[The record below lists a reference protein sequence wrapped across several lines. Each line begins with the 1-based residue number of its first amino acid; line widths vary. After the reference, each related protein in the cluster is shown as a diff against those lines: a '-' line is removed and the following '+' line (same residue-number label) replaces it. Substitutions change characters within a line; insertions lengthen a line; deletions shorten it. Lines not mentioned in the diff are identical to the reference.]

1 MEYSAD
7 LLVANQPP
15 ARFHDTLKAFVAPVA
30 KATDAV
36 ASDPVALRVAQA
48 VYAAFGDSG
57 GSNGMTR
64 SELAAACSNAVS
76 VTAFESRFDL
86 FVSMGL
92 LRRYAE
98 QRYQQRYMINP
109 VSVTALLVYGR
120 LEETNG
126 VEEIMFLL
134 DRAHRNLDTGT
145 MTREALI
152 EQITIVRRGLSNL
165 ADHLL
170 YLAEDRPW
178 EELVAEQSQHRSAQ
192 ALLDKANSLVG
203 AAGERFPELLSS
215 GTGRRLVDEA
225 LRYFNAVNAFY
236 SRLLAQAS
244 ASRDFSM
251 LSPEQY
257 LSAALNRSK
266 GELAVPLTRTVFD
279 PASMLLSAEGLVS
292 AVEKYRPAPPRR
304 RPPRPPDSPFDRDP
318 VTAARERQQ
327 TRRVV
332 MEAEMELHL
341 QGGDE
346 ADLTGRIRG
355 AGWRGA
361 ARIVTNALLANAD
374 PDIPVAVG
382 LSDALIVDA
391 IGPVSHVTP
400 MTLRRIPA
408 VSIDDADAT
417 FTETTRV
424 LSAVAGP
431 DARAPSGCGPV
442 DRRGAGPAAGDGC
455 GRWSA
460 SHQRGGKSWCPHL
473 DAWLASRRRPT
484 GRARRRWRGPARCHS
499 DHLSGTRRL
508 HWLLLA

>member
-1 MEYSAD
+1 VEYSAD
-7 LLVANQPP
+7 LLAVDKPS
-15 ARFHDTLKAFVAPVA
+15 ARFHDTLNAFVAPVA

-48 VYAAFGDSG
+48 VCAAFGDSG

-64 SELAAACSNAVS
+64 SELAAACSDAVPA
-76 VTAFESRFDL
+76 VAFERRFDL
-86 FVSMGL
+86 FLAMGL

-98 QRYQQRYMINP
+98 KPHQQRYMISP

-120 LEETNG
+120 LEEANG
-126 VEEIMFLL
+126 VEEIMLLL
-134 DRAHRNLDTGT
+134 DRALRDLDTGT
-145 MTREALI
+145 MTRETLI
-152 EQITIVRRGLSNL
+152 EQITTVRRNLSIL

-178 EELVAEQSQHRSAQ
+178 EELVAEQSQHRSAE
-192 ALLDKANSLVG
+192 ALLDKANSLVR

-215 GTGRRLVDEA
+215 GAGRRLVDEA

-236 SRLLAQAS
+236 GRLLAQAS

-257 LSAALNRSK
+257 LSAASNRSRS
-266 GELAVPLTRTVFD
+266 ELAVPLARTVFD
-279 PASMLLSAEGLVS
+279 PASMLLSAERLVS

-304 RPPRPPDSPFDRDP
+304 RPPRPPDSSSDRDP
-318 VTAARERQQ
+318 VTAAREREQ

-346 ADLTGRIRG
+346 ADLTSRIRA

-374 PDIPVAVG
+374 PAVPVAVD

-391 IGPVSHVTP
+391 AGPVSHVTP
-400 MTLRRIPA
+400 MTLHRIPA
-408 VSIDDADAT
+408 GAISDADAT
-417 FTETTRV
+417 FAESTN
-424 LSAVAGP
+424 A
-431 DARAPSGCGPV
+431 
-442 DRRGAGPAAGDGC
+442 
-455 GRWSA
+455 
-460 SHQRGGKSWCPHL
+460 
-473 DAWLASRRRPT
+473 
-484 GRARRRWRGPARCHS
+484 
-499 DHLSGTRRL
+499 
-508 HWLLLA
+508 

>member
-1 MEYSAD
+1 VEYSAD
-7 LLVANQPP
+7 LLAVDKPS
-15 ARFHDTLKAFVAPVA
+15 ARFHDTLNAFVAPVA

-48 VYAAFGDSG
+48 VCAAFGDSG

-64 SELAAACSNAVS
+64 SELAAACSDAVPA
-76 VTAFESRFDL
+76 VAFERRFDL
-86 FVSMGL
+86 FLAMGL

-98 QRYQQRYMINP
+98 KPHQQRYMISP

-120 LEETNG
+120 LEEANG
-126 VEEIMFLL
+126 VEEIMLLL
-134 DRAHRNLDTGT
+134 DRAL
-145 MTREALI
+145 RETLI
-152 EQITIVRRGLSNL
+152 EQITTVRRNLSIL

-178 EELVAEQSQHRSAQ
+178 EELVAEQSQHRSAE
-192 ALLDKANSLVG
+192 ALLDKANSLVR

-215 GTGRRLVDEA
+215 GAGRRLVDEA

-236 SRLLAQAS
+236 GRLLAQAS

-257 LSAALNRSK
+257 LSAASNRSRS
-266 GELAVPLTRTVFD
+266 ELAVPLARTVFD
-279 PASMLLSAEGLVS
+279 PASMLLSAERLVS

-304 RPPRPPDSPFDRDP
+304 RPPRPPDFSSDRDP
-318 VTAARERQQ
+318 VMAAREREQ

-346 ADLTGRIRG
+346 ADLTSRIRA

-374 PDIPVAVG
+374 PAVPVAVD
-382 LSDALIVDA
+382 LSGALIVDA
-391 IGPVSHVTP
+391 AGPVSHVTP
-400 MTLRRIPA
+400 MTLHRIPA
-408 VSIDDADAT
+408 ATISDADAT
-417 FTETTRV
+417 FAESTN
-424 LSAVAGP
+424 A
-431 DARAPSGCGPV
+431 
-442 DRRGAGPAAGDGC
+442 
-455 GRWSA
+455 
-460 SHQRGGKSWCPHL
+460 
-473 DAWLASRRRPT
+473 
-484 GRARRRWRGPARCHS
+484 
-499 DHLSGTRRL
+499 
-508 HWLLLA
+508 

>member
-1 MEYSAD
+1 VEYSAD
-7 LLVANQPP
+7 LLVVDQSP

-48 VYAAFGDSG
+48 VCAAFGDSG

-64 SELAAACSNAVS
+64 GELAAACSNAVS
-76 VTAFESRFDL
+76 VAAFESRFDL
-86 FVSMGL
+86 FVTMGL

-98 QRYQQRYMINP
+98 KPHQQRYMISP

-126 VEEIMFLL
+126 VEEIMLLL
-134 DRAHRNLDTGT
+134 DRAHRDLDTGT

-152 EQITIVRRGLSNL
+152 EQITTVKRSLSIL

-178 EELVAEQSQHRSAQ
+178 EELVAEQSQHRSVE

-215 GTGRRLVDEA
+215 GAGRRLVDEA

-257 LSAALNRSK
+257 LSAALNRSR
-266 GELAVPLTRTVFD
+266 GELAVPLARTVFD
-279 PASMLLSAEGLVS
+279 PASMLLFAERLVS
-292 AVEKYRPAPPRR
+292 AVEKYRPAPLRR
-304 RPPRPPDSPFDRDP
+304 RPPRPPGSSPDRDP
-318 VTAARERQQ
+318 VMAAREREQ

-346 ADLTGRIRG
+346 ADLTSRLRG

-361 ARIVTNALLANAD
+361 ARIVTDALLANAD
-374 PDIPVAVG
+374 PGIPFTVD

-391 IGPVSHVTP
+391 AGPVSHVTP

-408 VSIDDADAT
+408 ASIRDADAALA
-417 FTETTRV
+417 EATR
-424 LSAVAGP
+424 A
-431 DARAPSGCGPV
+431 
-442 DRRGAGPAAGDGC
+442 
-455 GRWSA
+455 
-460 SHQRGGKSWCPHL
+460 
-473 DAWLASRRRPT
+473 
-484 GRARRRWRGPARCHS
+484 
-499 DHLSGTRRL
+499 
-508 HWLLLA
+508 

>member
-7 LLVANQPP
+7 LLTVDQSS

-48 VYAAFGDSG
+48 VCAAFGDSG
-57 GSNGMTR
+57 GSSGMTR
-64 SELAAACSNAVS
+64 GEIAAACSNAVP
-76 VTAFESRFDL
+76 VAAFESRFGL
-86 FVSMGL
+86 FVAMGL

-98 QRYQQRYMINP
+98 KPHQQRYIINP

-120 LEETNG
+120 LEESNG
-126 VEEIMFLL
+126 VEEIMLLL
-134 DRAHRNLDTGT
+134 DRALRDLDAGT

-152 EQITIVRRGLSNL
+152 AQATTVRRNLSIL

-178 EELVAEQSQHRSAQ
+178 EELVAEQSQHRSAD
-192 ALLDKANSLVG
+192 ALLDKANSLVR
-203 AAGERFPELLSS
+203 AAGKRFPDLLSS

-225 LRYFNAVNAFY
+225 LRYLNAAHAFY

-257 LSAALNRSK
+257 LSAAMNRSR
-266 GELAVPLTRTVFD
+266 GELAVPLARTVFD
-279 PASMLLSAEGLVS
+279 PASMLLSAERLVS

-304 RPPRPPDSPFDRDP
+304 RPPRPPDSSSDRDP
-318 VTAARERQQ
+318 VAAAREREQ
-327 TRRVV
+327 TRRIV
-332 MEAEMELHL
+332 MEAETELYL
-341 QGGDE
+341 QGSDS
-346 ADLTGRIRG
+346 ADLTSRIRG

-374 PDIPVAVG
+374 PGIPVSVD

-391 IGPVSHVTP
+391 TGPVSHVTP
-400 MTLRRIPA
+400 MTLRRTPA
-408 VSIDDADAT
+408 AAIGDTSAT
-417 FTETTRV
+417 FAE
-424 LSAVAGP
+424 
-431 DARAPSGCGPV
+431 
-442 DRRGAGPAAGDGC
+442 
-455 GRWSA
+455 A
-460 SHQRGGKSWCPHL
+460 SH
-473 DAWLASRRRPT
+473 A
-484 GRARRRWRGPARCHS
+484 
-499 DHLSGTRRL
+499 
-508 HWLLLA
+508 

>member
-1 MEYSAD
+1 VKYSAD
-7 LLVANQPP
+7 LLAANQPP

-48 VYAAFGDSG
+48 VCAAFGDSG

-64 SELAAACSNAVS
+64 NELAAACSNTVS
-76 VTAFESRFDL
+76 IAAFESRFDL
-86 FVSMGL
+86 FVAMGL

-98 QRYQQRYMINP
+98 KPHQQRYMINP

-126 VEEIMFLL
+126 VEEISLLL
-134 DRAHRNLDTGT
+134 DRALRDLDTGT

-152 EQITIVRRGLSNL
+152 EQITTVRRNLSNL

-178 EELVAEQSQHRSAQ
+178 EELVAEQSQHRSAK

-203 AAGERFPELLSS
+203 AAGERFPELLAS

-257 LSAALNRSK
+257 LSAALNRSR
-266 GELAVPLTRTVFD
+266 GELAAPLARTVFD
-279 PASMLLSAEGLVS
+279 PASMLLFAERLVS

-304 RPPRPPDSPFDRDP
+304 RPARPPDSSSDRDP
-318 VTAARERQQ
+318 VTAAREREQNK
-327 TRRVV
+327 RVV
-332 MEAEMELHL
+332 LEAEMELHL

-346 ADLTGRIRG
+346 ADLTSRIRD

-361 ARIVTNALLANAD
+361 ARMVTNALLANAD
-374 PDIPVAVG
+374 PGIPLAVD
-382 LSDALIVDA
+382 LSNALIVDA
-391 IGPVSHVTP
+391 VGSVSHVTP
-400 MTLRRIPA
+400 MTLRRNPA
-408 VSIDDADAT
+408 VPIRDAGAT
-417 FTETTRV
+417 FAETTR
-424 LSAVAGP
+424 A
-431 DARAPSGCGPV
+431 
-442 DRRGAGPAAGDGC
+442 
-455 GRWSA
+455 
-460 SHQRGGKSWCPHL
+460 
-473 DAWLASRRRPT
+473 
-484 GRARRRWRGPARCHS
+484 
-499 DHLSGTRRL
+499 
-508 HWLLLA
+508 

>member
-1 MEYSAD
+1 VHYSAD
-7 LLVANQPP
+7 LLAVNQSP

-30 KATDAV
+30 KSTDAV

-48 VYAAFGDSG
+48 ICAAFGDAG

-64 SELAAACSNAVS
+64 NELVAACSNAVS
-76 VTAFESRFDL
+76 VAALESRFDL
-86 FVSMGL
+86 FVAMGL

-98 QRYQQRYMINP
+98 KPHQQRYMINP

-126 VEEIMFLL
+126 VEEIMLLL
-134 DRAHRNLDTGT
+134 DRAHRDLDTGT
-145 MTREALI
+145 MTREALRD
-152 EQITIVRRGLSNL
+152 QITKVRRSLSIL

-178 EELVAEQSQHRSAQ
+178 EELVAEQSQHRSAE
-192 ALLDKANSLVG
+192 ALLDKANSLVR
-203 AAGERFPELLSS
+203 AASERFPELLSS

-257 LSAALNRSK
+257 LSAALTRSR
-266 GELAVPLTRTVFD
+266 GELAVPLARTVFD
-279 PASMLLSAEGLVS
+279 PASMLLFAERLVS
-292 AVEKYRPAPPRR
+292 AVEKYRPAPARR
-304 RPPRPPDSPFDRDP
+304 RPPRPPDSSSDRDP
-318 VTAARERQQ
+318 VTAAREREQ
-327 TRRVV
+327 TKRVV

-341 QGGDE
+341 QGSDE
-346 ADLTGRIRG
+346 TDLTSRIRG

-374 PDIPVAVG
+374 PGIPVAVN

-391 IGPVSHVTP
+391 AGPVSHVTP

-408 VSIDDADAT
+408 VSIRDGDAT
-417 FTETTRV
+417 FAETTR
-424 LSAVAGP
+424 A
-431 DARAPSGCGPV
+431 
-442 DRRGAGPAAGDGC
+442 
-455 GRWSA
+455 
-460 SHQRGGKSWCPHL
+460 
-473 DAWLASRRRPT
+473 
-484 GRARRRWRGPARCHS
+484 
-499 DHLSGTRRL
+499 
-508 HWLLLA
+508 